1 MFCRAEDEL
10 SLNLTRVRI
19 VLENSANISLSPL
32 LCLSVSFSVPPDR
45 KGEKLRDRNQAQ
57 Y

>member
-1 MFCRAEDEL
+1 MFRGAEDEL

-19 VLENSANISLSPL
+19 VLENSANISLSVS
-32 LCLSVSFSVPPDR
+32 LSVSIPPDR
-45 KGEKLRDRNQAQ
+45 KGEKLHDRNQAR